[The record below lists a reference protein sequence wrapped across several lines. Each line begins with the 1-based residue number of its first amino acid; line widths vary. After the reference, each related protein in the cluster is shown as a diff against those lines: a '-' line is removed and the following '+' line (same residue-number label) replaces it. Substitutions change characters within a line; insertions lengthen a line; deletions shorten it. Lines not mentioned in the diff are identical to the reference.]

1 MLDMNAAT
9 TISLYLFMVLCHS
22 DARIDK
28 TIVEID
34 YIEEIRGVFITTCT
48 YV

>member
-28 TIVEID
+28 TVEID
-34 YIEEIRGVFITTCT
+34 YISRRD
-48 YV
+48 